1 MKYNII
7 YIDPPWHYNRKH
19 GHGCNTK
26 YKRMSNEDIYKLPI
40 NDIAEKDCA
49 LLCWMTFPK
58 MAEGIKAIES
68 WGFIIKTVFITWV
81 KTNKNNDKP
90 FFGVGTYTKSNA
102 EICMLCE
109 KGYIPKLLP
118 PRRSKVGDDYDC
130 KVRDDTMSSLL
141 LHKRLEH
148 SEKPNEVRKMIH
160 KMFLDLPKIEV
171 FARHRTIGF
180 DSIGYGVDGL
190 DIKKSLNLIKND
202 KYEVDQYTPPEND
215 I

>member
-7 YIDPPWHYNRKH
+7 YIDPPWDYDRKV
-19 GHGCNTK
+19 GHGCDTK
-26 YKRMSNEDIYKLPI
+26 YNRMSNEDIYNLPI
-40 NDIAEKDCA
+40 NDIADKNCA

-58 MAEGIKAIES
+58 LAEGIKAIES
-68 WGFIIKTVFITWV
+68 WGFTIKTVFVTWV
-81 KTNKNNDKP
+81 KTNKHKDTP

-109 KGYIPKLLP
+109 KGEIPKLLP
-118 PRRSKVGDDYDC
+118 PRRSIVGADYIG
-130 KVRDDTMSSLL
+130 KVRDDSISSIL

-148 SEKPNEVRKMIH
+148 SEKPNEVRSMISR
-160 KMFLDLPKIEV
+160 MFLDLPKIEI
-171 FARHRTIGF
+171 FARHKIVGF

-190 DIKKSLNLIKND
+190 DIKESLDLIKND
-202 KYEVDQYTPPEND
+202 KYKADLYIQPLDD